1 MNNAITNIHRRR
13 RTERCFIIAGAG
25 AISLALLFLLILFA
39 DIGLRGWRGFLRAEV
54 QLSIDMSPN
63 IIGENGDASALVYQ
77 KLVKNALRSRFPESL
92 NTDGN
97 KRELRRQRKQIEKI
111 AGLGGGEILR
121 NMVRQSP
128 DIIGRRVTVWLPA
141 GSTAN
146 AYLKGSADAEALL
159 QRKVPREHIARLDE
173 LRENGDA
180 RTRFNWSFFSAA
192 DSRNA
197 ERAGI
202 GGALRGSFFT
212 LLLAFL
218 FSFPAGVLAAT
229 YLELFAPRNR
239 WFDFIE
245 ININNLA
252 AVPSIIFGLLGLSV
266 FINVFGMP
274 RSSPLV
280 GGLTLSLMTLPTI
293 VIASRAAIKSAPP
306 SLLAGALSLGATRM
320 QGVFHHVLPA
330 AMPGILTGSIIG
342 MAQAL
347 GETAPLLMIGMVAFV
362 AEAPS
367 GIVDAATALPVQIF
381 LWEDSPERGFEE
393 LTATAIIVLLAF
405 LMTMNAAA
413 IFLRQKLEV
422 KW

>member
-1 MNNAITNIHRRR
+1 MNSATTNIQRRR
-13 RTERCFIIAGAG
+13 RTERYFVIAGAG

-54 QLSIDMSPN
+54 RLSVDMSPEV
-63 IIGENGDASALVYQ
+63 IGEKGEVSALVYQ
-77 KLVKNALRSRFPESL
+77 KLVKRALHDRFPESL
-92 NTDGN
+92 SKDGN
-97 KRELRRQRKQIEKI
+97 KRELRRQKKQIEKI
-111 AGLGGGEILR
+111 AGLGGGEMLR
-121 NMVRQSP
+121 DMVRQSP
-128 DIIGRRVTVWLPA
+128 DIIGRRVTVWAPA
-141 GSTAN
+141 GSMAN
-146 AYLKGSADAEALL
+146 AYLKGAADAEALV
-159 QRKVPREHIARLDE
+159 QRKIPLEHIARLDE
-173 LRENGDA
+173 LLKSGDA
-180 RTRFNWSFFSAA
+180 RTSFNWSFFSSA
-192 DSRNA
+192 DSRSA

-293 VIASRAAIKSAPP
+293 VITSRAAIKSAPP
-306 SLLAGALSLGATRM
+306 TLLAGALSLGATRM

-362 AEAPS
+362 AEAPK
-367 GIVDAATALPVQIF
+367 GITDAATALPVQIF
-381 LWEDSPERGFEE
+381 LWADSPERGFEE
-393 LTATAIIVLLAF
+393 LTATAIIVLLGF

-422 KW
+422 RW